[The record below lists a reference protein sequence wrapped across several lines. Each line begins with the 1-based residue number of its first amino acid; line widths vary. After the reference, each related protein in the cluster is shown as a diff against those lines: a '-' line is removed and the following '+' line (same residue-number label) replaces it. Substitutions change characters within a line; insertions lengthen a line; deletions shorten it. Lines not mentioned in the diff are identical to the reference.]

1 MGSAHAP
8 IYDPLRW
15 DFTGGEAIETRSG
28 AAARVNDPHDG
39 EALRHPLST
48 PVARTVGAPIQSASL
63 PSPLLRMLW
72 GGVAKSTQALGWHRY
87 LAVDAIAA
95 ATSLVRP
102 GRVAECA
109 VRHRR
114 ADPGLTAHA
123 ARARA
128 RASYREYFRT
138 CLDLMWAD
146 ALTMEAV
153 RRDHPMDGW
162 ENIARAEEEH
172 GSGIFCLAHFGN
184 WDMAATMALSRG
196 LALTTVMRDFSPRFF
211 NKVIV
216 WARERRGLEVF
227 TPGRAAR
234 GLLHALHHGR
244 FLALLADIPEGGP
257 TVEVQ
262 FRGGPVLFSTGPAA
276 MAPHTG
282 CPLLPAICYRVDR
295 HYRILVDPP
304 VPTGTVA
311 EMTQTLA
318 DRLDALMAVAPDQWY
333 PFNPVWTDEG

>member
-1 MGSAHAP
+1 VTDHH
-8 IYDPLRW
+8 
-15 DFTGGEAIETRSG
+15 GGEPWGQPLG
-28 AAARVNDPHDG
+28 A
-39 EALRHPLST
+39 
-48 PVARTVGAPIQSASL
+48 PVARTVGAPIQSTSP
-63 PSPLLRMLW
+63 PSPLLRVIW
-72 GGVAKSTQALGWHRY
+72 GGVAKSAQALGWQRY

-95 ATSLVRP
+95 AASLARP
-102 GRVAECA
+102 GRVEACA
-109 VRHRR
+109 ARHRR
-114 ADPGLTAHA
+114 ADPSLGRRAS
-123 ARARA
+123 RARA

-146 ALTMEAV
+146 ALTMETV
-153 RRDHPMDGW
+153 RRLHPIDGW
-162 ENIARAEEEH
+162 EHIQRAQEEH

-196 LALTTVMRDFSPRFF
+196 LALTTVMRDFSPAFL
-211 NKVIV
+211 NQVIV

-234 GLLHALHHGR
+234 GLLHALRHGR

-262 FRGGPVLFSTGPAA
+262 FRGGPVLFSTGPAS
-276 MAPHTG
+276 MALHTG
-282 CPLLPAICYRVDR
+282 SPLLPAICYRVDR

-304 VPTGTVA
+304 VPTGTIA

-318 DRLDALMAVAPDQWY
+318 DRLDVLMAVAPEQWY
-333 PFNPVWTDEG
+333 PFNPVWTDEV

>member
-1 MGSAHAP
+1 
-8 IYDPLRW
+8 
-15 DFTGGEAIETRSG
+15 
-28 AAARVNDPHDG
+28 
-39 EALRHPLST
+39 
-48 PVARTVGAPIQSASL
+48 
-63 PSPLLRMLW
+63 MLW

-276 MAPHTG
+276 MALHTG